1 MPKYLHKPVHNR
13 FAVKGSRITLA
24 NDELRIYQAK

>member
-1 MPKYLHKPVHNR
+1 MPKYLHKPAENR
-13 FAVKGSRITLA
+13 FSVESSRITLT